1 LHQVADSQGNDA
13 QNGPPTGK
21 YAGPRAIDPVVEDS
35 HDDDPD
41 FVTRTRFLSH
51 VAVAGGVVLTA
62 AILVPIVGFAVS
74 DSVKAPKDQ
83 WVDIG
88 PLSSFPDGQTASIAV
103 SGLSQ
108 WSDARAFIRN
118 KGGQLMA
125 IWNRCSHLG
134 CPVEYS
140 KGGDNYVCPC
150 HGSAFD
156 SIGLVTAGPAP
167 RPLDRFNVK
176 TVTAS
181 GQPSGSP
188 GTQHGT
194 WSTAGTS
201 PTDHVLV
208 GSAFSI
214 SETQQAYSLHDPG
227 EPVTGTLSNLYP
239 FS

>member
-1 LHQVADSQGNDA
+1 MAESQGNDA
-13 QNGPPTGK
+13 HSGLPKGQ
-21 YAGPRAIDPVVEDS
+21 YAGPRAIDPVVEES

-41 FVTRTRFLSH
+41 FITRTRFLSG
-51 VAVAGGVVLTA
+51 VAVAGGAVLTA

-74 DSVKAPKDQ
+74 DSVKSPPNQ

-88 PLSSFPDGQTASIAV
+88 PLSNFPDGQTTSLAV

-118 KGGQLMA
+118 KGGELIA

-134 CPVEYS
+134 CPVQYS
-140 KGGDNYVCPC
+140 KGGDNFLCPC
-150 HGSAFD
+150 HGSAFN

-176 TVTAS
+176 VVTS
-181 GQPSGSP
+181 GGQPSGGV
-188 GTQHGT
+188 GTTHGT

-214 SETQQAYSLHDPG
+214 NSAQQAYPLHDPG
-227 EPVTGTLSNLYP
+227 EPVTGVLSNLYP

>member
-1 LHQVADSQGNDA
+1 VADSQGNDA
-13 QNGPPTGK
+13 QDGLPKGQ
-21 YAGPRAIDPVVEDS
+21 YSGPRAIDPVAEPS

-41 FVTRTRFLSH
+41 FITRTRFLSG

-62 AILVPIVGFAVS
+62 AILVPIVGFAVT
-74 DSVKAPKDQ
+74 DAVKKPPEQ

-88 PLSSFPDGQTASIAV
+88 PMSNFPDAQTTSLAV

-108 WSDARAFIRN
+108 WSDARAFVRN
-118 KGGQLMA
+118 KGGQLIA

-134 CPVEYS
+134 CPVEYF
-140 KGGDNYVCPC
+140 KGGDNFICPC
-150 HGSAFD
+150 HGSAFN
-156 SIGLVTAGPAP
+156 SIGQVTAGPAP

-176 TVTAS
+176 VVTS
-181 GQPSGSP
+181 GGQPSG
-188 GTQHGT
+188 GQGNVHGA

-201 PTDHVLV
+201 PTDHVLI

-214 SETQQAYSLHDPG
+214 NNEQQAYSLHDPG
-227 EPVTGTLSNLYP
+227 EPVNGELSNLYP

>member
-1 LHQVADSQGNDA
+1 MAESQGNDA
-13 QNGPPTGK
+13 HSGLPKGQ
-21 YAGPRAIDPVVEDS
+21 YAGPRAIDPVVEES

-41 FVTRTRFLSH
+41 FITRTRFLSG
-51 VAVAGGVVLTA
+51 VAVAGGAVLTA

-74 DSVKAPKDQ
+74 DSVKSPPNQ

-88 PLSSFPDGQTASIAV
+88 PLSNFPDGQTTSLAV

-118 KGGQLMA
+118 KGGELIA

-134 CPVEYS
+134 CPVQYS
-140 KGGDNYVCPC
+140 KGGDNFLCPC
-150 HGSAFD
+150 HGSAFN

-176 TVTAS
+176 VVTS
-181 GQPSGSP
+181 GGQPSGGV
-188 GTQHGT
+188 GTAHGT

-214 SETQQAYSLHDPG
+214 NSAQQAYPLHDPG
-227 EPVTGTLSNLYP
+227 EPVTGVLSNLYP

>member
-1 LHQVADSQGNDA
+1 VAESQGNDA
-13 QNGPPTGK
+13 HSGLPKGQ
-21 YAGPRAIDPVVEDS
+21 YAGPRAIDPVVEES

-41 FVTRTRFLSH
+41 FITRTRFLSG
-51 VAVAGGVVLTA
+51 VAVAGGAVLTA

-74 DSVKAPKDQ
+74 DSVKSPPNQ

-88 PLSSFPDGQTASIAV
+88 PLSNFPDGQTTSLAV

-118 KGGQLMA
+118 KGGELIA

-134 CPVEYS
+134 CPVQYS
-140 KGGDNYVCPC
+140 KGGDNFLCPC
-150 HGSAFD
+150 HGSAFN

-176 TVTAS
+176 VVTS
-181 GQPSGSP
+181 GGQPSGGV
-188 GTQHGT
+188 GTTHGT

-214 SETQQAYSLHDPG
+214 NSAQQAYPLHDPG
-227 EPVTGTLSNLYP
+227 EPVTGVLSNLYP

>member
-1 LHQVADSQGNDA
+1 VADSQGNDA
-13 QNGPPTGK
+13 QNRLPNGQ
-21 YAGPRAIDPVVEDS
+21 YAGPRAIDPPADDS
-35 HDDDPD
+35 HEDDPD
-41 FVTRTRFLSH
+41 YITRTRFLSG
-51 VAVAGGVVLTA
+51 VAVAGGAVLTA

-74 DSVKAPKDQ
+74 DSVKSPSQQ

-88 PLSSFPDGQTASIAV
+88 PMTNFPDGQTTSIAV

-118 KGGQLMA
+118 KGGELIA

-134 CPVEYS
+134 CPVEYF
-140 KGGDNYVCPC
+140 KGGDDYFCPC
-150 HGSAFD
+150 HGSKFN

-167 RPLDRFNVK
+167 RPLDRFNAKIVNS
-176 TVTAS
+176 S
-181 GQPSGSP
+181 GQPVGGVGNVHGS
-188 GTQHGT
+188 
-194 WSTAGTS
+194 WSTASAS
-201 PTDHVLV
+201 PSDHLLV

-214 SETQQAYSLHDPG
+214 NSSQQPYSLHDPG